1 MNKEVI
7 KAMERSTKKH
17 RARNWRKK
25 VRRKV
30 SHFFSRLAHP
40 YYKLKTW
47 KYNRNVKRYAW
58 NEERAQ
64 AILNYYIPRKARW
77 FADDSAF
84 YFFDNGYGWR
94 IGQAKKYLKRKDRK
108 FWQYNTMGLFGD
120 KMRKYLIE
128 KFELE
133 HFDKEVNDLSDGYT
147 EITFW
152 LKEE

>member
-7 KAMERSTKKH
+7 KAMKRSTKKH
-17 RARNWRKK
+17 RARNWRKE
-25 VRRKV
+25 VRRKIGR
-30 SHFFSRLAHP
+30 FFSQLVRP
-40 YYKLKTW
+40 YYDLKVW
-47 KYNRNVKRYAW
+47 KHNRNVKRYAW
-58 NEERAQ
+58 NEEKAK

-77 FADDSAF
+77 LADDDAL

-108 FWQYNTMGLFGD
+108 FWKYNTMGLFGD

-133 HFDKEVNDLSDGYT
+133 GFDKEVGDIFDGCT
-147 EITFW
+147 TVTFW